1 LSSLVQRTCGSS
13 SNSSSVKGCIVMYG
27 KPRLTSMGMT

>member
-1 LSSLVQRTCGSS
+1 MCRSFL
-13 SNSSSVKGCIVMYG
+13 NSSSVKGRIVMYG